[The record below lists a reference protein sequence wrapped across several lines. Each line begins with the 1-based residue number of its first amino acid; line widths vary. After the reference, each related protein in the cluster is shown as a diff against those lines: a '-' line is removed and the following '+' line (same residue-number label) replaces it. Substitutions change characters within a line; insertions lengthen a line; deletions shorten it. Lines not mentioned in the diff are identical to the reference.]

1 MNGCG
6 LGWLQW
12 LGLATYLTLAICVVW
27 LAICGYWAARGDY
40 YDEQEP
46 R

>member
-1 MNGCG
+1 MSV
-6 LGWLQW
+6 L
-12 LGLATYLTLAICVVW
+12 LAFALLAALPIGI
-27 LAICGYWAARGDY
+27 AIWAARGDF

>member
-1 MNGCG
+1 MNW
-6 LGWLQW
+6 WL
-12 LGLATYLTLAICVVW
+12 LAALIVPVGIALVGGIAW
-27 LAICGYWAARGDY
+27 WAARGDF

>member
-1 MNGCG
+1 MIALLITGA
-6 LGWLQW
+6 LL
-12 LGLATYLTLAICVVW
+12 LAGIAI
-27 LAICGYWAARGDY
+27 WAARGDY